1 MFFLNDIPLVGTET
15 LYYLRSYLVLFV
27 VALIGATPLIKNI
40 IIKLKETK
48 LKKVISVLEPIT
60 YIVLIT
66 LCTAFLID
74 ASFNPFL
81 YFRF

>member
-1 MFFLNDIPLVGTET
+1 MFFINDIPLVGTET
-15 LYYLRSYLVLFV
+15 LYYLRSYLVLFL
-27 VALIGATPLIKNI
+27 VAIIGATPLIKNI

-48 LKKVISVLEPIT
+48 VKKVISVLEPIT
-60 YIVLIT
+60 YIALIT